1 MSPTYLGNATTEY
14 GAVDSEIFFQSRRA
28 RSVVIIYPVLRFHR
42 RAGDN
47 EMKMAKDMQAR
58 FRAIVDAGAGTYST
72 EVSRYSTSN
81 VSRP

>member
-28 RSVVIIYPVLRFHR
+28 RSVVIIYPVLRFHW

-47 EMKMAKDMQAR
+47 EMKMAKR
-58 FRAIVDAGAGTYST
+58 DAGKVPRDRRRRRRNLLHRSQ
-72 EVSRYSTSN
+72 
-81 VSRP
+81 PIQHF